1 MKIIKLFE
9 DFHNEEI
16 EEEMTQEEENTT
28 AEELNTFED
37 IIELLSDAG
46 SVDDIEIEDDECEF
60 EFNGMEFELKLEGDV
75 ILICVEV
82 EDVADT
88 IGSFKSYQVE
98 KIVDAIKMYKVS

>member
-60 EFNGMEFELKLEGDV
+60 EFNGMEFELKLEGDA
-75 ILICVEV
+75 ILISVEV
-82 EDVADT
+82 EDVTDT